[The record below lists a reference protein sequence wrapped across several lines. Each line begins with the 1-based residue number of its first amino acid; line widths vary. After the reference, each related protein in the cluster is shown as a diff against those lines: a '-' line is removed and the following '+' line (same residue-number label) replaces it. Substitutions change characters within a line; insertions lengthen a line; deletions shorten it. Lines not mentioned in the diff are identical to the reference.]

1 MEMWKLKGRITDPS
15 GDFLPRLKVVAVDR
29 DIKGE
34 DVLGVGFTN
43 PEGDYEINY
52 EEKDFRKTK
61 KEKGGPELFIRVYD
75 QKEVLII
82 ESEVIF
88 SAGKDETINID
99 LIDPLGENEIG
110 SIPTSFL
117 MERFA
122 SDKRAETIN
131 LNGTLINVSGE
142 KISVKKITE
151 NLEKRGIFS
160 REAIAEAA
168 FGDFSITD
176 EARSLGVSEL
186 ALTRIVN
193 YAINTIPKKDLESIK
208 RIANQPKFEGNIPK
222 DDPEYD
228 LIYNEL
234 GLDDIKEV
242 TLEEIKDWNPYPEL
256 FYVYFGAQE
265 SVDLRPYLGEARN
278 QGSRGTCTAFGATA
292 VVEAMEFF
300 RDPRNKPI
308 NLSEELTFWYS
319 KHGQLNTAGGYSGV
333 AALKHYAEFG
343 GCEEY
348 YLPYNGTQMGSN
360 HAHVPVPDIAIDRA
374 QFYKNG
380 NVVGLPVRNIAAVKE
395 TLKTGRCV
403 GLISG
408 TSQWNTATGQI
419 SMPSPLDS
427 MGPGA
432 SHCTAII
439 GFIDRND
446 LHEDLEGGFF
456 IVRNSWG
463 GNNSTTHLMGKEY
476 NGHLLMPYGWY
487 RRYSDGAYTMIDK
500 DGSDQ
505 ERNWLVEYYNN
516 KTLQGAPIEA
526 VTAEIIGTDFEVPLN
541 VPEEIE
547 DLNYDWGTGSALKF
561 EFHPYIDTDT
571 LPLKDNFSIR
581 FTKLKRFKEGYYKFR
596 LTGDDGIRLYVD
608 DQLVINQWKLQSA
621 STYTAQHYL
630 TGGDHILR
638 VEYYENGVSAE
649 VNLEIEAIEF
659 NYSLFANDNLSGTP
673 METFTDTRTNIE
685 WRHAPP
691 VIQSWKPGAFSMRSE
706 GRLFFKGGSY
716 QFHALHTGG
725 CRIWIDNNM
734 VLDDWTGINNTG
746 APVDISEGQHNV
758 KVEYKHLDLVP
769 AMGSGS
775 FYRAAL
781 HFGWSERFWLTD
793 FHHDPVRW
801 DIREA
806 GWPNPDS
813 HYEAFRTLSLTGT
826 RALTHKHLDLSSEP
840 WNLHFTKIKE
850 FLDLLPSTLSS
861 DFLSLHM
868 RRRIFIA
875 EDGYYN
881 AKLECDDGHRL
892 IINGKQVVEDHH
904 LTGPDPRNQDIFLKA
919 GYHEVAIEYANTKW
933 GGRLRFNL
941 EKVAWNVQYFD
952 GVNFDTHVDTKFLNS
967 LSKVTTSLP
976 AGLAD
981 STYSVKAQRTIWL
994 PIGRYRFQLKGD
1006 DGVRLKI
1013 NGITEIDG
1021 WAIQAPKDYHTYHE
1035 HIGGTL
1041 QLEVEYFEQYGGETL
1056 EFFIIP
1062 EGFHGEYYN
1071 GTTLQKPAPDSE
1083 LDRNVPIAYRFEP
1096 TIDLDWGSGN
1106 RLDRV
1111 SSNNFSARWWGKV
1124 PLPVGRYR
1132 VQVKAEDGFRLFI
1145 DGRLV
1150 ISEWKSIDYAKTFS
1164 EKIDLVGRFHDIKL
1178 EYFNETGNATCK
1190 LKFFR
1195 EL

>member
-1 MEMWKLKGRITDPS
+1 MAI
-15 GDFLPRLKVVAVDR
+15 DR

-34 DVLGVGFTN
+34 DVLGISFTN
-43 PEGDYEINY
+43 PKGEYEIEY

-61 KEKGGPELFIRVYD
+61 KEKGGPELFIRVFD
-75 QKEVLII
+75 QKENLII

-88 SAGKDETINID
+88 NAGKDETINID
-99 LIDPLGENEIG
+99 LIDPLGDNEIG

-117 MERFA
+117 LERF
-122 SDKRAETIN
+122 STDKRAETIN
-131 LNGTLINVSGE
+131 LNGTLVNVSGE

-151 NLEKRGIFS
+151 KLEQRGIFS
-160 REAIAEAA
+160 REAIAEKA
-168 FGDFSITD
+168 FGDFSITE
-176 EARSLGVSEL
+176 EAKSLGISEL

-193 YAINTIPKKDLESIK
+193 YAIGTIPKRDLDSIK
-208 RIANQPKFEGNIPK
+208 EIANQPKFEGNIPT

-228 LIYNEL
+228 LIINEL
-234 GLDDIKEV
+234 GIADIKEVSIDDIKEW
-242 TLEEIKDWNPYPEL
+242 TIFPEV

-278 QGSRGTCTAFGATA
+278 QGGRGTCTAFCANA

-308 NLSEELTFWYS
+308 DLSEELTFWYS
-319 KHGQLNTAGGYSGV
+319 KHGQLHSAGGYSGV

-360 HAHVPVPDIAIDRA
+360 HAHVPVPDVAIDRA

-380 NVVGLPVRNIAAVKE
+380 TVVNLPIRNIAAVKE

-408 TSQWNTATGQI
+408 TSQWSTSTGQI
-419 SMPSPLDS
+419 TMPSPLDS
-427 MGPGA
+427 MGPGS
-432 SHCTAII
+432 SHCTTIV

-463 GNNSTTHLMGKEY
+463 GNNSTTHLLGKEY

-487 RRYSDGAYTMIDK
+487 RRYSNGAYTMVDT
-500 DGSDQ
+500 DGTEEDRKWQ
-505 ERNWLVEYYNN
+505 VEYYDN
-516 KTLQGAPIEA
+516 KTLQGAPLKTVSA
-526 VTAEIIGTDFEVPLN
+526 QLSVFGLSVDLDVPKEINELDF
-541 VPEEIE
+541 
-547 DLNYDWGTGSALKF
+547 DWGTGSALKF
-561 EFHPYIDTDT
+561 EFPVFIDHGS

-581 FTKLKRFKEGYYKFR
+581 FTKLKRFKEGYYKFK
-596 LTGDDGIRLYVD
+596 LTGDDGIRLYID

-621 STYTAQHYL
+621 TAYTAQHYL

-649 VNLEIEAIEF
+649 VALEIEAIEF
-659 NYSLFANDNLSGTP
+659 THSLFTNDNASGTP
-673 METFTDTRTNIE
+673 AQTFTDTRTNIE

-691 VIQSWKPGAFSMRSE
+691 VIQAWKPGAFSMRSE

-734 VLDDWTGINNTG
+734 VLDDWTGANNTG
-746 APVDISEGQHNV
+746 APVDITQGEHDV
-758 KVEYKHLDLVP
+758 KVEFKHAELVP

-793 FHHDPVRW
+793 FHHDQVRW

-826 RALTHKHLDLSSEP
+826 KDLTYKHQDISSEP
-840 WNLHFTKIKE
+840 WNLNFNKIQD
-850 FLDLLPSTLSS
+850 FLDLLPSPLES
-861 DFLSLHM
+861 DVVSLHM
-868 RRRIFIA
+868 RRRIFISEGA
-875 EDGYYN
+875 YYN

-892 IINGKQVVEDHH
+892 IINGKEVVEDHH
-904 LTGPDPRNQDIFLKA
+904 LTGPDKRNQDIYLKA

-933 GGRLRFNL
+933 GGRLKFNL
-941 EKVAWNVQYFD
+941 EKVGWSVEYFD
-952 GVNFDTHVDTKFLNS
+952 SVNFETSVDTKTLNS
-967 LSKVTTSLP
+967 LSEVTTSLP
-976 AGLAD
+976 VGLSA
-981 STYSVKAQRTIWL
+981 STYSVRAKRTIWL
-994 PIGRYRFQLKGD
+994 PIGRYRFQLRGD

-1021 WAIQAPKDYHTYHE
+1021 WAVQAPKNYHTYYE
-1035 HIGGTL
+1035 HKGGEL
-1041 QLEVEYFEQYGGETL
+1041 KLEVEYFENTGGEAL
-1056 EFFIIP
+1056 DFFLIP
-1062 EGFHGEYYN
+1062 EGFYGEYYK
-1071 GTTLQKPAPDSE
+1071 GITLEKPGEDSD

-1096 TIDLDWGSGN
+1096 TIDFDWGSGN

-1111 SSNNFSARWWGKV
+1111 GSNNFSARWRGKV

-1132 VQVKAEDGFRLFI
+1132 VEVKADDGFRLFI
-1145 DGRLV
+1145 DGRIV
-1150 ISEWKSIDYAKTFS
+1150 MSEWSTRGSVKTFS
-1164 EKIDLVGRFHDIKL
+1164 KKIDLVGRLHEVKL
-1178 EYFNETGNATCK
+1178 EYFEASGNATCK
-1190 LKFFR
+1190 LAFFR
-1195 EL
+1195 EF